1 MLPLPLITGLFSS
14 KSSWLII
21 GGIIIIPLLFK
32 IWSMSSTINKLEKE
46 VDVLNHNLNV
56 MTNKNEILLKNEITL
71 NEVINSNTETI
82 NKLTT
87 DKEEYL
93 NRYNKAMKEIDIS
106 NTRNIELNKLLKETQ
121 DKTTCEY
128 GLELNKKINNLRY
141 KDL

>member
-46 VDVLNHNLNV
+46 VDVLNHNLTV

>member
-46 VDVLNHNLNV
+46 VDVLNHNLTV
-56 MTNKNEILLKNEITL
+56 LTNKNEILLKNEITL